1 VRNPSPG
8 DLTFELLTLSYWPK
22 TARTIAGNRLKIDL
36 QQDNRQQFPMPK
48 AFINSA
54 PDYKEYNN
62 NNVLIGIGAAVAR

>member
-1 VRNPSPG
+1 VHNRSPG
-8 DLTFELLTLSYWPK
+8 DLTFEFLTLSYWPK

-36 QQDNRQQFPMPK
+36 QQDKRQQFPMPK

-62 NNVLIGIGAAVAR
+62 NVLLLTAVGC